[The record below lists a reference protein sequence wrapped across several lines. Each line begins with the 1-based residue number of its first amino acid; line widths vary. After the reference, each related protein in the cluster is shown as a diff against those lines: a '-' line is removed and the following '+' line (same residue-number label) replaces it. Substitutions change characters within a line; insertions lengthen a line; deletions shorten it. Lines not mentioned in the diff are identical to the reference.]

1 MSARVVGVLDDVSR
15 SRWRLDDVSRRL
27 DDVSTS
33 WLDCLMMSAEISL
46 RLDDVIER
54 WVLQLCTFVS

>member
-27 DDVSTS
+27 DDVSRS